1 MILKM
6 KLMGMS
12 NQSNIPQNTDLFKN
26 ADSHNSNNI
35 SMYVLIHQ
43 RKQTRGN
50 VLPLPTKMFYEN
62 AQYSLA
68 KKIIIKC

>member
-6 KLMGMS
+6 KLMCMS

-26 ADSHNSNNI
+26 PDSYNNNNI

-50 VLPLPTKMFYEN
+50 VLPLPTKMLYEN

-68 KKIIIKC
+68 KKL